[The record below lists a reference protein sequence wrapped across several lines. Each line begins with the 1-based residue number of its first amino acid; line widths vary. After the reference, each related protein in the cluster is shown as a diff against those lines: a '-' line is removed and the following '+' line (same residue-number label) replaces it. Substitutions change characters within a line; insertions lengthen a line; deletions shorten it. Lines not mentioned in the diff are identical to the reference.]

1 VSFTRD
7 IREEAHWARYHYN
20 ITKPCTECVIAS
32 LSADLEYADGSP
44 VPSSSAWLHHS
55 AVVIQGPRIHD
66 PVCGESNTETLFSSG
81 NERSTTRFY
90 SPASPIRSGYRVRRA
105 DTLTVVGEY
114 KSELDRE
121 QWVWLTLSWELFDGA
136 RPEFRDAHVV
146 WLSTIGS
153 LNCVRAAGGPRN
165 PFGESNLTSAG
176 VPKTLTFS
184 EKSVPWVSPVDGTIL
199 GMGGHVHDGATS
211 LELFQNGRRLC
222 ESRAGYSK
230 GGSGG
235 MGGMGRGDHAGG
247 EHVRWALISRSESE
261 AEADDWQLHDV
272 VCPGHAHPAGR

>member
-1 VSFTRD
+1 VSSTRD
-7 IREEAHWARYHYN
+7 VGEGPLTRDRYHYN
-20 ITKPCTECVIAS
+20 ITKPCAECVVAS

-44 VPSSSAWLHHS
+44 VPSSNAWLHHS
-55 AVVIQGPRIHD
+55 AVVIQGPRIFD

-90 SPASPIRSGYRVRRA
+90 SPASPVKSGYRVRAA

-114 KSELDRE
+114 KSELDRA
-121 QWVWLTLSWELFDGA
+121 QWVWLTLSWELFEGA

-153 LNCVRAAGGPRN
+153 LNCARSAGARN

-184 EKSVPWVSPVDGTIL
+184 EKSVPWTSPVDGTIL

-230 GGSGG
+230 GGTGG
-235 MGGMGRGDHAGG
+235 MGAKAGAEHAGG
-247 EHVRWALISRSESE
+247 EHVRWVDADGSE
-261 AEADDWQLHDV
+261 AEADN
-272 VCPGHAHPAGR
+272 G

>member
-1 VSFTRD
+1 MR
-7 IREEAHWARYHYN
+7 REDA
-20 ITKPCTECVIAS
+20 
-32 LSADLEYADGSP
+32 
-44 VPSSSAWLHHS
+44 
-55 AVVIQGPRIHD
+55 
-66 PVCGESNTETLFSSG
+66 
-81 NERSTTRFY
+81 
-90 SPASPIRSGYRVRRA
+90 
-105 DTLTVVGEY
+105 LTVIGEY

-136 RPEFRDAHVV
+136 RADFRDAHVV

-153 LNCVRAAGGPRN
+153 LNCARAAAGGPRS

-176 VPKTLTFS
+176 APKTLTFS
-184 EKSVPWVSPVDGTIL
+184 EKSMPWISPVSGTIL

-235 MGGMGRGDHAGG
+235 MGGKGNADHAGG
-247 EHVRWALISRSESE
+247 EHVRWAWIPRAESE
-261 AEADDWQLHDV
+261 AE
-272 VCPGHAHPAGR
+272 G